1 MKFTATTG
9 CALIMALG
17 ACGANAAST
26 ENAALQPAGAALVAH
41 RAIYELSLASS
52 NGSKGPNTAR
62 GRIAFDFSGNSCEG
76 YVQNFRQMTEV
87 QPPEGPTRVSD
98 MRSTTF
104 EDAEAKSFRF
114 RVESKVDNSG
124 VEDVDGR
131 AAKSNDGA
139 LSVSLSRPQLT
150 KVDLDQ
156 TVVFPT
162 EHLRRILQAAHTGQ
176 HTLEIKVFDGSD
188 SGQKIYQTLTVI
200 GAQAKAPATEKAA
213 QVPQLQDLPRWP
225 VTISYF
231 DEGKKDNAPAYT
243 LSFDL
248 YDNGVSRA
256 LKLDYGDFVLAGE
269 MTKLEILPP
278 TPCKQ

>member
-1 MKFTATTG
+1 MGFAAG
-9 CALIMALG
+9 DAL
-17 ACGANAAST
+17 AASA
-26 ENAALQPAGAALVAH
+26 EQAALAAAGPALVAH
-41 RAIYELSLASS
+41 RAVYDLTLASS
-52 NGSKGPNTAR
+52 SGSKGPNTAR

-87 QPPEGPTRVSD
+87 QPAEGPSRLSD

-104 EDAEAKSFRF
+104 EDGDAKSFRF
-114 RVESKVDNSG
+114 RVESTVDNAG

-131 AAKSNDGA
+131 AAKSSDGA
-139 LSVSLSRPQLT
+139 LSVSLSRPHLV

-156 TVVFPT
+156 SVVFPT
-162 EHLRRILQAAHTGQ
+162 EHLRRIIAAAKSGQ

-188 SGQKIYQTLTVI
+188 SGQKVYETLTVI
-200 GAQAKAPATEKAA
+200 GAKATSEPKEKAV
-213 QVPQLQDLPRWP
+213 QVPQLENMPRWP

-231 DEGKKDNAPAYT
+231 EEGKKDSAPAYT

-248 YDNGVSRA
+248 YENGVSRA

-269 MTKLEILPP
+269 MKKLEFLP
-278 TPCKQ
+278 TTACNK